1 MLRSIVPY
9 PSLNK
14 AARLPFGA
22 LQEVLAYYAGMSKLA
37 LS

>member
-1 MLRSIVPY
+1 MLRNIVSQPG
-9 PSLNK
+9 LNK

-22 LQEVLAYYAGMSKLA
+22 LQEVFAHYAGMSELA